1 MGHYFFG
8 IIGCILLIAACWLF
22 ARRSAL
28 LLKGV
33 TAVGTIE
40 SFRKSEL
47 DGSVHFLPVIIFQ
60 DQEGKTYRFTAT
72 TGYGANKPAEG
83 LRVRVR
89 YSRENPGHAVIIS
102 FLHLWVAPLVL
113 IAFGAGCIA
122 TAFGVIP
129 ITIRLF

>member
-1 MGHYFFG
+1 MGHYVFAFV
-8 IIGCILLIAACWLF
+8 GCILLISASWLF
-22 ARRSAL
+22 VRRSAL

-47 DGSVHFLPVIIFQ
+47 EGSVHYWPVIIFQ
-60 DQEGKTYRFTAT
+60 DQEDKTHRFTAT

-89 YSRENPGHAVIIS
+89 YLPENPNHAVIIS
-102 FLHLWVAPLVL
+102 VLHLWAAPLVL